1 MAWHAVHDSAFYE
14 VFSLVQ
20 FMELESETWTE
31 FRVSAVGL
39 GTAHMGII
47 EAKKVAKRVKKE
59 TFRLQGVGG
68 EEGEMGVN

>member
-1 MAWHAVHDSAFYE
+1 
-14 VFSLVQ
+14 
-20 FMELESETWTE
+20 
-31 FRVSAVGL
+31 
-39 GTAHMGII
+39 MGII